1 MARLLFL
8 PHRLPYPPDKGDK
21 IRSYHLLRHLAA
33 RHEVTLATF
42 VDDAADE
49 AHLPTVRRWCSD
61 AIFARLHPRRSR
73 LYSIAALLAGGPMT
87 LHYYHDAG
95 LERGVRELAAR
106 RRLDAVVVFS
116 SSMMPYA
123 EAVRDA
129 AGPRLPILLDL
140 VDVDSAK
147 WTAYAPRHRW
157 PLSWPLAREGRTLL
171 AYERRAVAQ
180 ASASFLCT
188 EQERDLFF
196 ELAPECRG
204 RVDVLRNGVDA
215 DLYSPDPA
223 RASPFD
229 PAEQAIVFTGAM
241 DYWPNVD
248 AVCWF
253 ARDMLG
259 PLRRQFPAA
268 RFYVVGRNPT
278 PAVRQLAGD
287 AITVTGTVP
296 DVRPYLQHAAAVV
309 APLRVARG
317 IQNKILE
324 AMAMQRPVVAAVSCA
339 AALDAQAGRHLLAAA
354 DAHDYVSAL
363 QQLLAQPAQAA
374 AMGAAGRAHVLATY
388 SWAGSLRVLDE
399 RLAEAVCRRGD
410 EGGASFA
417 PMPARVAATVAGD
430 EP

>member
-42 VDDAADE
+42 VDDTADE
-49 AHLPTVRRWCSD
+49 VHLPTVRRWCSE
-61 AIFARLHPRRSR
+61 AVFARLRPRLGR
-73 LYSIAALLAGGPMT
+73 LKSAAALLAGGPMT
-87 LHYYHDAG
+87 LHYYRDAG
-95 LERGVRELAAR
+95 LLQKGRELVAR
-106 RRLDAVVVFS
+106 QRFDAVVVFS

-123 EAVRDA
+123 EAARGV

-171 AYERRAVAQ
+171 AYERHAVAQ

-188 EQERDLFF
+188 EQERELFF
-196 ELAPECRG
+196 DLAPESRG
-204 RVDVLRNGVDA
+204 HVDVLRNGVDA
-215 DLYSPDPA
+215 DLYCPDPA
-223 RASPFD
+223 RASPFP
-229 PAEQAIVFTGAM
+229 PAEQAVVFTGAM

-259 PLRRQFPAA
+259 PLRRRLPTAH
-268 RFYVVGRNPT
+268 FYIVGRNPA

-287 AITVTGTVP
+287 TVTVTGTVP

-324 AMAMQRPVVAAVSCA
+324 AMAMRRPVVAAASCV
-339 AALDAQAGRHLLAAA
+339 AALDPAAGRHLVAAVTA
-354 DAHDYVSAL
+354 QDYVAAL
-363 QQLLAQPAQAA
+363 QQLLAEPARAA
-374 AMGAAGRAHVLATY
+374 AMGAAGRAHVLAAY
-388 SWAGSLRVLDE
+388 SWAQSMRVLDD
-399 RLAEAVCRRGD
+399 RLVDALRWRGS
-410 EGGASFA
+410 EGGAFA
-417 PMPARVAATVAGD
+417 PPPRVAAVVAGD
-430 EP
+430 NS